1 MGYFDTLPWWSGPTL
16 YGIFPYSGLK
26 FYFYEDMKTHVPEE
40 HKNDIIVKLACGS
53 IAGLL
58 GQTMTYPLD
67 VVRRQMQVHY
77 FWCEVLGKWS
87 KWMKSK
93 HFFFQ
98 VQAFSSLN
106 KGVAKGTF
114 ETLVTITQSQGWRQ
128 LFSGLSLNYL
138 KVSKIIFFF
147 FQYTR
152 DWHIYIDQL
161 MVCFKL

>member
-1 MGYFDTLPWWSGPTL
+1 
-16 YGIFPYSGLK
+16 
-26 FYFYEDMKTHVPEE
+26 
-40 HKNDIIVKLACGS
+40 
-53 IAGLL
+53 
-58 GQTMTYPLD
+58 
-67 VVRRQMQVHY
+67 
-77 FWCEVLGKWS
+77 
-87 KWMKSK
+87 MKSK

-152 DWHIYIDQL
+152 D
-161 MVCFKL
+161 